1 MAVIVLTAIAV
12 IGGVLAL
19 SSAAGPSTRVVRG
32 WLDECGLSG
41 VPTGTIVAV
50 LGVLALVAA
59 GIVAALV
66 PVPVMAPVAAVAG
79 VAIPLAALDG
89 ARTRR
94 RASAEQCWPDVLD
107 AIRMAVRAGAA
118 LDDALTAASSH
129 VPRDWAE
136 DWKRVI
142 VDISRGGS
150 VATALLSFR
159 ASRAESIADRVVE
172 ALILAHEL
180 GGTELPHI
188 LDDLARSVRDELRIR
203 RDGTSRQSWVR
214 HTARLAALAPWVVV
228 FLLASRP
235 ENREAF
241 SSASGTALLVGCAG
255 ATLVAYLMMSALGR
269 LPTPPRWVTDG

>member
-1 MAVIVLTAIAV
+1 MDAIVLITIAT
-12 IGGVLAL
+12 IGGAFAF
-19 SSAAGPSTRVVRG
+19 STATGPSTRVVRD
-32 WLDECGLSG
+32 WFDQCGLAG
-41 VPTGTIVAV
+41 VSSGTIVAV
-50 LGVLALVAA
+50 LGVLALVSA
-59 GIVAALV
+59 GIVAAVV
-66 PVPVMAPVAAVAG
+66 PVPVMAPVAGVAG

-94 RASAEQCWPDVLD
+94 RASAEQCWPDTID

-129 VPRDWAE
+129 VPRDWSE

-142 VDISRGGS
+142 VDIARGGS
-150 VATALLSFR
+150 VAAALLAFR
-159 ASRAESIADRVVE
+159 ASRAEPIADRVVE

-203 RDGTSRQSWVR
+203 RDAASRQSWVR

-235 ENREAF
+235 VNREAF
-241 SSASGTALLVGCAG
+241 ASAAGTALLVGCAG

-269 LPTPPRWVTDG
+269 LPTPPRWVIDG